1 MTWQIIGHEWAIA
14 LLRQSLATDQIAHAY
29 LLTGPPQV
37 GKTRLALSLAKALNC
52 EQPDPPCGRCPA
64 CRKIDQGVHPDI
76 GFIGDDNPGGSI
88 KIDQIRALRREAVL
102 SPYEGRY
109 RVYILRRADRA
120 TIEAAN
126 SLLKILEEP
135 PAHVVLTLTAVHPE
149 SLPPTVVSRCQRL
162 DLRAVPLGVIEASL
176 QERGLPA
183 PDAQLLARLSG
194 GRIGWAF
201 SAGEDDAILRQRQ
214 QDLDLLIELLAASR
228 VRRMDVAWKAS
239 RDPIGA
245 HRQIEQWTTWW
256 RDLLLLRCHS
266 ESHIINI
273 DRIDELRSMA
283 AVSDVRQVSA
293 VLRVLQ
299 ETTIQLDA
307 NVNARLALEGL
318 LLSLPR
324 WQAMPAVRV

>member
-1 MTWQIIGHEWAIA
+1 MTWQIIGHKWATT

-37 GKTRLALSLAKALNC
+37 GKTKLALSLAKALNC
-52 EQPDPPCGRCPA
+52 EQPDPPCGRCPS
-64 CRKIDQGVHPDI
+64 CRKVDQGVHPDI
-76 GFIGDDNPGGSI
+76 SFIGDDSAGGSI
-88 KIDQIRALRREAVL
+88 KIDQIRALRREAIL

-109 RVYILRRADRA
+109 RVYILRRVDRA

-135 PAHVVLTLTAVHPE
+135 PAHVILVLTAVHPG

-162 DLRAVPLGVIEASL
+162 DLRAVPLDVIRASL
-176 QERGLPA
+176 QERGLPSQ
-183 PDAQLLARLSG
+183 DAQLLARLSG

-201 SAGEDDAILRQRQ
+201 SASEDDAILRQRQ
-214 QDLDLLIELLAASR
+214 QDLDLLIELLAANR
-228 VRRMDVAWKAS
+228 VKRIDIAWKAS

-245 HRQIEQWTTWW
+245 HRQIEQWTAWW
-256 RDLLLLRCHS
+256 RDLLLLGCHS
-266 ESHIINI
+266 EHHIINI

-283 AVSDVRQVSA
+283 GLSDARQVSA
-293 VLRVLQ
+293 ILKVLQ
-299 ETTIQLDA
+299 ETSIQLDA

-318 LLSLPR
+318 LLRLPR
-324 WQAMPAVRV
+324 WQAMPAAQV